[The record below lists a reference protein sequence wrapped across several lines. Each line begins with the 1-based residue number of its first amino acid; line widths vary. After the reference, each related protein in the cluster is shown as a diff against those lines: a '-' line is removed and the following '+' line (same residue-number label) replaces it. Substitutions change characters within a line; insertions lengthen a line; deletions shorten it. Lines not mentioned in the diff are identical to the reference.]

1 MLPPPGIFVGISP
14 VDATC
19 GDAVVNYR
27 LQDGEKNNA
36 PEGEK
41 FITREN
47 KQAVAEMETVVGVP
61 GYNGSLKASDVIQ
74 TVSEFFSS
82 IGNAAENEELG
93 SVILRKRG
101 IKDDISHGIGREKV
115 VAFMAVPDVLK
126 HGKVV
131 DYQENWK
138 GRGYDTAVVAAPI
151 KISGEDYIA
160 GVCVKRASGE
170 SRFYVHEVLPIK
182 EGATPFNR
190 AALKTSVD
198 SGGDTPSMNNILFEL
213 LHVKEISRFSSRNNP
228 DIRYSSRDNL
238 DSEYL
243 ELAKDPEVNWI
254 ELDEMVRDAAEKAG
268 FVYKRNT
275 RRKHAP
281 ANAVPWQ
288 MFVKGIDNVLDN
300 YGEYTYYAT
309 DAGAIPIG
317 ELMPRKTAA
326 ILVCIMQKR
335 STDLASRRGPI
346 PRTTSTVNR
355 FYRYCTQIF

>member
-1 MLPPPGIFVGISP
+1 MLPPPGIFLGISP
-14 VDATC
+14 VDATY

-27 LQDGEKNNA
+27 LQDGQKNNA

-151 KISGEDYIA
+151 KILGRIILL
-160 GVCVKRASGE
+160 G
-170 SRFYVHEVLPIK
+170 F
-182 EGATPFNR
+182 
-190 AALKTSVD
+190 ALSVQ
-198 SGGDTPSMNNILFEL
+198 
-213 LHVKEISRFSSRNNP
+213 V
-228 DIRYSSRDNL
+228 
-238 DSEYL
+238 
-243 ELAKDPEVNWI
+243 V
-254 ELDEMVRDAAEKAG
+254 KAG
-268 FVYKRNT
+268 FMSMK
-275 RRKHAP
+275 
-281 ANAVPWQ
+281 
-288 MFVKGIDNVLDN
+288 F
-300 YGEYTYYAT
+300 
-309 DAGAIPIG
+309 
-317 ELMPRKTAA
+317 
-326 ILVCIMQKR
+326 
-335 STDLASRRGPI
+335 SR
-346 PRTTSTVNR
+346 
-355 FYRYCTQIF
+355 